1 MILVEIP
8 NVIIE
13 GEICEI
19 TDDIRLLRD
28 GMLHIGVEGISI
40 DVSWWPEHDLL
51 GEYVVTAYSLS
62 WEDQISQLHT
72 NDTDQ
77 VMEFIVTMVEHAQS
91 LVEGNK

>member
-1 MILVEIP
+1 VIPVEIP

-62 WEDQISQLHT
+62 WEDQIGQLHT

-77 VMEFIVTMVEHAQS
+77 VMEFIVSMVEHAQS

>member
-1 MILVEIP
+1 MILIDIP
-8 NVIIE
+8 DVIIE

-28 GMLHIGVEGISI
+28 GMLHIGVEGVSI

-62 WEDQISQLHT
+62 WEDQIGQLHT

-77 VMEFIVTMVEHAQS
+77 VVEFIITVVGDAQS
-91 LVEGNK
+91 RGKRDK

>member
-1 MILVEIP
+1 MIPVEIP

-62 WEDQISQLHT
+62 WEDQIGQLHT

-77 VMEFIVTMVEHAQS
+77 VMEFIVSMVEHAQS